1 MEDILPSLFLS
12 LSLNIFSFPLYL
24 SPLLFLGFV
33 CLPASSPGASCLL
46 SGLYGTTE
54 QKVSPGIT
62 YKVT

>member
-1 MEDILPSLFLS
+1 MYDKMLTNNTSTQRPYYDPYSTVQCTQYS
-12 LSLNIFSFPLYL
+12 
-24 SPLLFLGFV
+24 GFV

>member
-1 MEDILPSLFLS
+1 MEEILPSLCLSIFSLS
-12 LSLNIFSFPLYL
+12 LSL
-24 SPLLFLGFV
+24 SPLLLPGFV